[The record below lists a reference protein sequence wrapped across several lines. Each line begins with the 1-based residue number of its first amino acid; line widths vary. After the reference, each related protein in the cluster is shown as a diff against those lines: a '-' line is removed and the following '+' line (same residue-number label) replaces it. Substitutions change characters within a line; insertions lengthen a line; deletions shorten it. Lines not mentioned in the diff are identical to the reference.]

1 MIVMQGSA
9 GRHRV
14 PNCMRAG
21 AISVRGNI
29 DRLAVSVNGIFARA
43 KDFGQGPRLTPLR
56 AKAYPTLAR
65 GGEERKAWGWTRAF
79 KNRRS

>member
-14 PNCMRAG
+14 PDRMRAG
-21 AISVRGNI
+21 AIFVRGNI

-43 KDFGQGPRLTPLR
+43 G
-56 AKAYPTLAR
+56 TLYRNHDRTVEGA
-65 GGEERKAWGWTRAF
+65 
-79 KNRRS
+79 

>member
-1 MIVMQGSA
+1 MIVMRGSA

-29 DRLAVSVNGIFARA
+29 DRLAFSVNGIFARA
-43 KDFGQGPRLTPLR
+43 KSLR
-56 AKAYPTLAR
+56 HDRTIEGAWDRDR
-65 GGEERKAWGWTRAF
+65 G
-79 KNRRS
+79 

>member
-29 DRLAVSVNGIFARA
+29 DRLAFSVNGIFARA
-43 KDFGQGPRLTPLR
+43 IILYYDRTVEG
-56 AKAYPTLAR
+56 
-65 GGEERKAWGWTRAF
+65 AWGRD
-79 KNRRS
+79 RG

>member
-21 AISVRGNI
+21 AIFVRGNI
-29 DRLAVSVNGIFARA
+29 DRLAVSVNGLFAEA
-43 KDFGQGPRLTPLR
+43 
-56 AKAYPTLAR
+56 
-65 GGEERKAWGWTRAF
+65 GGEDGG
-79 KNRRS
+79 

>member
-29 DRLAVSVNGIFARA
+29 DRLAFSVNGIFARA
-43 KDFGQGPRLTPLR
+43 KSLRHDRIVTIGPRRVLGAGT
-56 AKAYPTLAR
+56 AVDAFAEQGIFYPD
-65 GGEERKAWGWTRAF
+65 GG
-79 KNRRS
+79 S

>member
-43 KDFGQGPRLTPLR
+43 S
-56 AKAYPTLAR
+56 TLYHDMTVE
-65 GGEERKAWGWTRAF
+65 GAWGRD
-79 KNRRS
+79 RG

>member
-14 PNCMRAG
+14 PDRMRAG
-21 AISVRGNI
+21 AIFVRGNI

-43 KDFGQGPRLTPLR
+43 G
-56 AKAYPTLAR
+56 TLYRNHDRTVEGAPGRDR
-65 GGEERKAWGWTRAF
+65 G
-79 KNRRS
+79 